1 MVMSAIQED
10 STENNRLCRSPARDG
25 SPCKARAL
33 QDGYCFSHSPAL
45 AVKRTAARSK
55 GGSNSAKSVRLRAL
69 VPPRLIPVFDKLEAA
84 LTEIY
89 EGKLS
94 PSQGSAMAAVSR
106 AMVAVLTSGELEERV
121 RDIES
126 KLEGKSGTLRDAA
139 RLTDEQLGS
148 IAARGLE
155 GKTQ

>member
-10 STENNRLCRSPARDG
+10 STESKRLCRSPNRDG
-25 SPCKARAL
+25 SPCKARAHE
-33 QDGYCFSHSPAL
+33 DGYCFAHSPAM
-45 AVKRTAARSK
+45 AVKRTSARSK
-55 GGSNSAKSVRLRAL
+55 GGTNSAKSVRLRAL

-106 AMVAVLTSGELEERV
+106 AMVSVLTSGELESRL
-121 RDIES
+121 RDVES
-126 KLEGKSGTLRDAA
+126 KLEDK
-139 RLTDEQLGS
+139 TDES
-148 IAARGLE
+148 R
-155 GKTQ
+155 KTY